1 MSKDELMD
9 EELAGMVNSTD
20 ETVPGGIPGMER
32 ERTIPQSPAAT
43 APFTQGSRKG
53 CGEGPGQAVPVAEYV
68 PVKVQRGLVDRLY
81 SCVMWLGVCGSIAM
95 LLWWFWQNDLMAME
109 AAYPC
114 ILACGV
120 IGAFGA
126 GINMAR

>member
-9 EELAGMVNSTD
+9 EELAGMVSYTD
-20 ETVPGGIPGMER
+20 ETVPAEMPTMEVKPR
-32 ERTIPQSPAAT
+32 NTDNAD
-43 APFTQGSRKG
+43 QGVKRVKKG
-53 CGEGPGQAVPVAEYV
+53 PVFRDEYYV
-68 PVKVQRGLVDRLY
+68 PVPKAPKAKRNLVDRLFD
-81 SCVMWLGVCGSIAM
+81 CVVWLGVCGGIAM

>member
-1 MSKDELMD
+1 MSKDEIMD
-9 EELAGMVNSTD
+9 EELAGMVNHKD
-20 ETVPGGIPGMER
+20 ETGSVAMPVMEQKPRPKAEPKTEEAMDASYVTMTEKPRDLIDGLFGMTKWMGICGG
-32 ERTIPQSPAAT
+32 
-43 APFTQGSRKG
+43 
-53 CGEGPGQAVPVAEYV
+53 
-68 PVKVQRGLVDRLY
+68 
-81 SCVMWLGVCGSIAM
+81 IAM

-126 GINMAR
+126 GMNFRK

>member
-9 EELAGMVNSTD
+9 EELAGMVSYTA
-20 ETVPGGIPGMER
+20 ETVPAEMPAMEVKPR
-32 ERTIPQSPAAT
+32 SADNTDSNTAVRVERVAEAKD
-43 APFTQGSRKG
+43 ANW
-53 CGEGPGQAVPVAEYV
+53 VPVPKA
-68 PVKVQRGLVDRLY
+68 KRDLVDRLFD
-81 SCVMWLGVCGSIAM
+81 CVVWLGVCGGIAM
-95 LLWWFWQNDLMAME
+95 LLWWFWQNGLMAME

-120 IGAFGA
+120 IGSFGA